1 MAKVYKI
8 AVDAGHGRNTLGKRS
23 PTGEREWTFN
33 NAVVV
38 ALMGELNNYENVQ
51 ILRLDDPTGNTDV
64 PINTRVKKA
73 NDWGADVVV
82 SVHQNA
88 LKGTWGTHTGSETYV
103 YSTKNK
109 EANRLANAV
118 QPKLAQSMGL
128 KNRGVKT
135 GNFGIIRDTKCPA
148 ILTEGAYMDS
158 SIDILKLRDQNHL
171 RGQGVSIAAG
181 VAEYLNLTRRPV
193 QKGGDGVANLT
204 PEQEAVRQEAM
215 RLKITDGNHPLREVN
230 QYYVW
235 NALIPMMKRIVELEA
250 DVAALK
256 ARS

>member
-8 AVDAGHGRNTLGKRS
+8 AVDAGHGRNTIGKRT
-23 PTGEREWTFN
+23 PAGEREWTFN

-38 ALMGELNNYENVQ
+38 ALMGELKNYENVQ
-51 ILRLDDPTGNTDV
+51 VLRLDDPTGNTDV
-64 PINTRVKKA
+64 PINTRVRKA

-88 LKGTWGTHTGSETYV
+88 SKGVWGNHTGAETYV
-103 YSTKNK
+103 YSTKSV
-109 EANRLANAV
+109 EANKLAKAV
-118 QPKLAQSMGL
+118 QPKLAKAMGITD
-128 KNRGVKT
+128 RGIRV
-135 GNFGIIRDTKCPA
+135 GNFGIIRDSNAPA
-148 ILTEGAYMDS
+148 ILTEGGFMDS
-158 SIDILKLRDQNHL
+158 NIDVLKLRDQNFL
-171 RGQGVSIAAG
+171 RAQGVSIATG
-181 VAEYLNLTRRPV
+181 VAEYLNLTKRPV

-235 NALIPMMKRIVELEA
+235 NALIPMMKRIIELEA